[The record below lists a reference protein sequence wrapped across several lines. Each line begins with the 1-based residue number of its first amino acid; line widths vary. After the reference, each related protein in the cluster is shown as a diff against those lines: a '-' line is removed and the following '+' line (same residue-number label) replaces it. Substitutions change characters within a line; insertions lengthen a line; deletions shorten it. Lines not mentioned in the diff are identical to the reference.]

1 MDLRLITG
9 PTAEPVSLTEVQAH
23 IRAPVDGSDATL
35 IEAYVQ
41 AAREAVENE
50 TGRALMPQT
59 WQLRLSEFPAD
70 RGAIS
75 IPLPPLVSVTS
86 IAITNADGEAE
97 TISGAL
103 YQVET
108 PSGPRAQAGYIV
120 PASGEDWP
128 TVQSDTLGAVR
139 VTFSAGYASAA
150 AVPAALRAAIL
161 LIVGE
166 LYEHREA
173 SAEKAVTE
181 VPAVRRLLAPF
192 CEKYV

>member
-1 MDLRLITG
+1 MDLRLVTG
-9 PTAEPVSLTEVQAH
+9 PTAEPVSLTDVQSH
-23 IRAPVDGSDATL
+23 LRAPVDGEDAAL

-59 WQLRLSEFPAD
+59 WQLRLSDFPAD
-70 RGAIS
+70 NGAIY

-86 IAITNADGEAE
+86 IAITNADGDAE
-97 TISGAL
+97 TISGSL

-108 PSGPRAQAGYIV
+108 PSGPRAQAGYIL

-128 TVQSDTLGAVR
+128 TVQEDTIGAVR
-139 VTFSAGYASAA
+139 VTFSAGYTNAA

-166 LYEHREA
+166 LYENREA
-173 SAEKAVTE
+173 SAERALTE
-181 VPAVRRLLAPF
+181 IPAVRRLLSPF
-192 CEKYV
+192 CEKFV